1 MPSVRFGAA
10 ESITRALT
18 LGEQPTVLVRTVTGL
33 ERLAAAELT
42 AANHRVIDLSKRQ
55 LIVEPTAATIV
66 TDPPRLADDL
76 FIIQA
81 AVPDPG
87 RTRPALAAAVNA
99 LTCLPARLATSR

>member
-1 MPSVRFGAA
+1 MPSARFGAA
-10 ESITRALT
+10 ESITRAFGP
-18 LGEQPTVLVRTVTGL
+18 GEQPMVLVRTVTGL

-55 LIVEPTAATIV
+55 LIVEPTSTTIV

-76 FIIQA
+76 FIVQA

-87 RTRPALAAAVNA
+87 RTKQALAAAVN
-99 LTCLPARLATSR
+99 S